1 MSTSVA
7 DWRQIHFQCL
17 SQEFFTIFT
26 LLSYTISHDSL
37 LSSSPISQ
45 FFLTSLLPQI
55 HCSSISHRNG
65 TGFLLGISA
74 EHGITRHNKNRQ
86 KHSYT
91 SQMKYPSKR
100 KRVPRASK
108 KKSETCQLP
117 LIGVL
122 QTPSL
127 NNNDI
132 YRENLAQTPA
142 VSMILLQ
149 TCEPPW
155 AKQNLNN
162 NEL

>member
-1 MSTSVA
+1 M
-7 DWRQIHFQCL
+7 QI
-17 SQEFFTIFT
+17 EDKFTFNVYHKNFLPFLLFSHT
-26 LLSYTISHDSL
+26 LYLYDSL
-37 LSSSPISQ
+37 LSSYPISQ

-108 KKSETCQLP
+108 KK
-117 LIGVL
+117 IR
-122 QTPSL
+122 
-127 NNNDI
+127 DM
-132 YRENLAQTPA
+132 PA
-142 VSMILLQ
+142 PTDRSPTNTL
-149 TCEPPW
+149 T
-155 AKQNLNN
+155 KQQ
-162 NEL
+162 